1 MDDLLIGRLYFM
13 STLMF
18 HIVFVCIGMAMPF
31 LMAVAHWRW
40 LRTND
45 PLYKELTKAWSK
57 GVAIFFAVGA
67 VSGTVVTF
75 QLGLIWPTFMREAGP
90 IIGLPLA
97 LEGAAFFTEAVALGL
112 FLYGWN
118 VLNKWV
124 HFASGLVVGIAG
136 VASGYLVTAANGWM
150 NAPVGF
156 ETTGVNQAL
165 TNIDPLAAMMNEHW
179 LATSNHMAIAAFI
192 TTGFAVAGIHAWQ
205 YVRTKKEIHGRAM
218 RIALAIGAGFAL
230 LQPISGHAAAEK
242 LVHTQPLKLAAM
254 EAHFETEA
262 GAALLIGGIPN
273 VETGEIRF
281 GFHIPYMLSL
291 LALGDPQGVVVGLND
306 FPREYWPPVVIVH
319 LAYQIMVGIGFFV
332 ASIGLLY
339 FFLLWRKRTTL
350 EHPRVLWFLAL
361 LTPLG
366 LIATEAGWVVT
377 EFGRQPWIIYEV
389 MTVEHA
395 LTPVTGLIVP
405 FVIMLTIYVVLFGVV
420 TWLMLRQI
428 RALNERVDD
437 LHHDQDDPRP
447 RSEPPLI
454 KPAFGD

>member
-1 MDDLLIGRLYFM
+1 MDDLLVGRLYFM

-31 LMAVAHWRW
+31 LMAVAHFRW
-40 LRTND
+40 LRTGD
-45 PLYKELTKAWSK
+45 PIYKELTKAWSK

-118 VLNKWV
+118 ALNKWV
-124 HFASGLVVGIAG
+124 HFGAGLVVGIAG
-136 VASGYLVTAANGWM
+136 VASGILVTAANGWM
-150 NAPVGF
+150 NSPTGF
-156 ETTGVNQAL
+156 EVAGVNQAL
-165 TNIDPLAAMMNEHW
+165 TNIDPLAALFNDHW
-179 LATSNHMAIAAFI
+179 LTIATHMTIAAFV

-205 YVRTKKEIHGRAM
+205 YARTRHEIHGRAM
-218 RIALAIGAGFAL
+218 RIALAIGALFAI
-230 LQPISGHAAAEK
+230 LQPISGHASAE
-242 LVHTQPLKLAAM
+242 LVAHNQPVKLAAM

-262 GAALLIGGIPN
+262 GAGLLIGGIPN
-273 VETGEIRF
+273 QETGEVIL
-281 GFHIPYMLSL
+281 GFTIPNMLSL
-291 LALGDPQGVVVGLND
+291 LAFGDPNAVVQGLND
-306 FPREYWPPVVIVH
+306 FPREEWPPVLIVH
-319 LAYQIMVGIGFFV
+319 LAYQVMVGIGFGV
-332 ASIGLLY
+332 AGIGLLY
-339 FFLLWRKRTTL
+339 FFLLWRRRAAL

-366 LIATEAGWVVT
+366 LIATEAGWIVT
-377 EFGRQPWIIYEV
+377 EIGRQPWIIYEV

-395 LTPVTGLIVP
+395 LTPMTGLIVP
-405 FVIMLTIYVVLFGVV
+405 FVFMLLIYVTLFVIV

-428 RALNERVDD
+428 RALNERMSGGGDD
-437 LHHDQDDPRP
+437 AKPQQPMPTLR
-447 RSEPPLI
+447 
-454 KPAFGD
+454 PAFGD

>member
-1 MDDLLIGRLYFM
+1 MDELTIGRLYFI

-18 HIVFVCIGMAMPF
+18 HIVFVCIGIAMPF

-45 PLYKELTKAWSK
+45 PVYKELTKVWSK

-124 HFASGLVVGIAG
+124 HFASGLVVGLAG

-156 ETTGVNQAL
+156 ETAGVNQPL
-165 TNIDPLAAMMNEHW
+165 TNIDPLAAMFNTHW
-179 LATSNHMAIAAFI
+179 LTTSTHMAIAAFV

-205 YVRTKKEIHGRAM
+205 YVRTKKDIHGRAM
-218 RIALAIGAGFAL
+218 RIALAIGALFAL
-230 LQPISGHAAAEK
+230 AQPFSGHSSAE
-242 LVHTQPLKLAAM
+242 LVAHSQPLKLAAM
-254 EAHFETEA
+254 EVHFETEA
-262 GAALLIGGIPN
+262 GAGLLIGGIPN
-273 VETGEIRF
+273 LETGEITL
-281 GFHIPYMLSL
+281 GFHIPSMLSL
-291 LALGDPQGVVVGLND
+291 LAFGDANATVLGLND
-306 FPREYWPPVVIVH
+306 FPRGEWPPVLIVH
-319 LAYQIMVGIGFFV
+319 LAYQAMVGIGFFV
-332 ASIGLLY
+332 AGVGLLY

-350 EHPRVLWFLAL
+350 SHPRVLWFLAA

-377 EFGRQPWIIYEV
+377 EIGRQPWIIYNI

-395 LTPVTGLIVP
+395 LTPMTGLIVP
-405 FVIMLTIYVVLFGVV
+405 FLFMLLVYAVLFGMV

-428 RALNERVDD
+428 RSLNERMDGKGGGPSG
-437 LHHDQDDPRP
+437 HPRTVSP
-447 RSEPPLI
+447 TVR
-454 KPAFGD
+454 PAFGD